1 MKVFKQ
7 SITRPPVVW
16 FLVDHVTDAQPVK
29 VYDREKGRYTD
40 ENVLD
45 EDGAPVFAFKPSL
58 FINGTSAG
66 ESRVT
71 VKKSITLQPGFYR
84 ITDGEVM
91 TSAFALPGR
100 NVAELRPTVS
110 AAEIAIVR
118 PTDFDK
124 LFLSSEEGGAA

>member
-1 MKVFKQ
+1 M
-7 SITRPPVVW
+7 
-16 FLVDHVTDAQPVK
+16 VDHVTDAQPVK
-29 VYDREKGRYTD
+29 VFDREKGRYTD

-45 EDGAPVFAFKPSL
+45 EDGAPVFAFRPSL

-100 NVAELRPTVS
+100 NVAELRPTVFATEV
-110 AAEIAIVR
+110 AAMR
-118 PTDFDK
+118 PVDFGK
-124 LFLSSEEGGAA
+124 LFSSEEGGAA